1 MTLHGYD
8 AYPPSSEP
16 ESAGPA
22 LETTNVQLGDKVAQM
37 KATFT
42 AAGTSPSKPVWLT
55 EIGWPTVGFVD
66 EGKQARWLMR
76 SIVLAALNGV
86 DLLYLYEMYD
96 GRPSPTSAVNPE
108 DHFGL
113 VKHDGKPKQAYRAIQ
128 LFMQTLG
135 GHHVQSRIPAHDP
148 RNSVYIA

>member
-1 MTLHGYD
+1 VTLRGYD

-22 LETTNVQLGDKVAQM
+22 LGTTNVQIGDKVAQM

-42 AAGTSPSKPVWLT
+42 AAGTSSSKPVRLT

-66 EGKQARWLMR
+66 EGKRARWLMR
-76 SIVLAALNGV
+76 SIVLAALNAV
-86 DLLYLYEMYD
+86 DLRYIYDMYD
-96 GRPSPTSAVNPE
+96 GRPSPTSSVNPE

-113 VKHDGKPKQAYRAIQ
+113 VGHDGKPKMSSRRSVLCWPRTTSSVFSSKVPVRAMTEIC
-128 LFMQTLG
+128 
-135 GHHVQSRIPAHDP
+135 
-148 RNSVYIA
+148 